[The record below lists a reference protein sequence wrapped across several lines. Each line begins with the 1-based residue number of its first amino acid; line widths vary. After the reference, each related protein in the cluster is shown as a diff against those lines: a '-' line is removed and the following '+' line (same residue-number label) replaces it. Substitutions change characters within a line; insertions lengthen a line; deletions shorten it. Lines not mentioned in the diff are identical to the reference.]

1 MVVEIVADRAKE
13 ASVPF
18 HENQQR
24 IKKTTIVVA
33 NDIAKFAELA
43 IQPGGELC
51 DKGVFVVDDGL
62 VNIGVVIINCLRSEF
77 GDFCN
82 FYGGNSSSVTTQEF
96 TDCCL
101 DFIFCLV
108 VNPSVFARFATIFIA
123 HPCDNNTKMW
133 V

>member
-1 MVVEIVADRAKE
+1 M
-13 ASVPF
+13 PF

-62 VNIGVVIINCLRSEF
+62 INVWVVIVNRLRSEL
-77 GDFCN
+77 GDFRN
-82 FYGGNSSSVTTQEF
+82 
-96 TDCCL
+96 L
-101 DFIFCLV
+101 
-108 VNPSVFARFATIFIA
+108 
-123 HPCDNNTKMW
+123 
-133 V
+133 